1 MDDDGVNKRTPPR
14 LVHNKFI
21 KIFQIIQTVLYLMR
35 ICTRLFGRFDL
46 I

>member
-1 MDDDGVNKRTPPR
+1 MDDDGVNKRTPR
-14 LVHNKFI
+14 LDHNKFI